1 MAELITDCPRCG
13 SKRISFD
20 VRGVNHVDRAYDWQ
34 NKYEVFGVCR
44 GCHRGVMFFITQS
57 VVDHGFDMSGAV
69 MAYKGSLTDVFRVDG
84 PITLKDR
91 DVAPP
96 PEHLPENIDIAFRE
110 GATCMGVRCYNAA
123 ATMFRLCLDFAT
135 KALMPA
141 ETPGLNEQ
149 GRRSLG
155 LRMNWMFENNVLP
168 AALQDLAQCVKDDG
182 NDGAHDGTLSAVDAE
197 DLQEFTFELLER
209 LYTEPKRLE
218 IAKER
223 RAARHAKP
231 ARAGEVG

>member
-1 MAELITDCPRCG
+1 MAELVTDCPRCG
-13 SKRISFD
+13 AKRISFD
-20 VRGVNHVDRAYDWQ
+20 VRGVNHIEKKYDWQ
-34 NKYEVFGVCR
+34 NVYEAFSVCR
-44 GCHRGVMFFITQS
+44 SCHKGVVYRLAQR
-57 VVDHGFDMSGAV
+57 VNNRDLDKPAV
-69 MAYKGSLTDVFRVDG
+69 LMTYGGSLTDMFIVEG

-96 PEHLPENIDIAFRE
+96 PEHLPENIDVAFRE

-123 ATMFRLCLDFAT
+123 GTMFRLCLDFAT
-135 KALMPA
+135 KELMPA
-141 ETPGLNEQ
+141 ETPGLNAQ

-168 AALQDLAQCVKDDG
+168 AALRELAQCVKDDG

-218 IAKER
+218 IAKAR
-223 RAARHAKP
+223 RDARHAKAVP
-231 ARAGEVG
+231 AKQDV

>member
-13 SKRISFD
+13 SKHVSFD
-20 VRGVNHVDRAYDWQ
+20 VEGVNHVDRAYGWL
-34 NKYEVFGVCR
+34 NRYEVFCVCR
-44 GCHRGVMFFITQS
+44 GCHRGAMFFIEQR
-57 VVDHGFDMSGAV
+57 VVDHDFDKPGSV
-69 MAYKGSLTDVFRVDG
+69 TTYRGSLNDLFSVRG
-84 PITLKDR
+84 AITLKDR

-96 PEHLPENIDIAFRE
+96 PEHLPEKIDIAFRE
-110 GATCMGVRCYNAA
+110 GTTCMGVHCYNAA

-135 KALMPA
+135 KALMPDD
-141 ETPGLNEQ
+141 TPGLNAQ

-155 LRMNWMFENNVLP
+155 LRMNWMFENNILP

-209 LYTEPKRLE
+209 LYTEQKRLQ
-218 IAKER
+218 IAKDR
-223 RAARHAKP
+223 RAARHAKS
-231 ARAGEVG
+231 AKTAK